1 MTKQP
6 EPVAK
11 EVIKQNVALWQ
22 KKQQHRREC
31 EIKRANSKRFNTLAD
46 RMPRWEV
53 K

>member
-22 KKQQHRREC
+22 KRQQHRREA
-31 EIKRANSKRFNTLAD
+31 INKRENEKRFDSIGD